1 MFEFSQKKG
10 FKTFMARL
18 YGWGASTVIIGAL
31 FKIQHW
37 TGAGIML
44 TIGLSTEAIIFFFS
58 AFEKPHAE
66 PDWSLVYPELAGM
79 HDEEPKQIKNKEKE
93 KEKELT
99 ATQKMDKMLDDAK
112 IGPELIESLGNGL
125 RSLSTTTAKMADL
138 SNTVVATN
146 DFTNNLKTA
155 TTSIGQ
161 LSDTYNKTN
170 EVLSK
175 DINSVGEFSSSIK
188 NASQSATILAG
199 TYKEVS
205 DGIKSELAATGE
217 YVASVKD
224 AASSV
229 NNLKAKYN
237 ETAISLTK
245 SAESIDFSM
254 IDGKSYEQ
262 QVLKVTKNLEA
273 LNSIYELQLTS
284 VSGQLNTSKTV
295 SDGMNKFLSNIEKS
309 VDVSNQYQELV
320 NNLNN
325 NMAVLN
331 KVYGNMLAA
340 MNVNVNK

>member
-18 YGWGASTVIIGAL
+18 YGWGASLVIVGAL

-44 TIGLSTEAIIFFFS
+44 TLGLSTEAIIFFFS

-79 HDEEPKQIKNKEKE
+79 HDDEPKEKKQIKEKE
-93 KEKELT
+93 MST
-99 ATQKMDKMLDDAK
+99 SQKIDKMLDEAK

-125 RSLSTTTAKMADL
+125 KSLSTTTSKMADL
-138 SNTVVATN
+138 SNAVAATSE
-146 DFTNNLKTA
+146 FTNNVKTA
-155 TTSIGQ
+155 SSSINQ
-161 LSDTYNKTN
+161 LSDTYSKTN
-170 EVLSK
+170 DVLSK
-175 DINSVGEFSSSIK
+175 DINVVGEFSSSIK
-188 NASQSATILAG
+188 NASQSASTLAN
-199 TYKEVS
+199 TYKEVAQ
-205 DGIKSELAATGE
+205 GIKSEMNASSE
-217 YVASVKD
+217 YVNSVKE

-229 NNLKAKYN
+229 NMLKNKYN
-237 ETAISLTK
+237 ETAQSLTK
-245 SAESIDFSM
+245 SAESIDFSN
-254 IDGKSYEQ
+254 IDSKAYEQ
-262 QVLKVTKNLEA
+262 QILKVTKNLEA
-273 LNSIYELQLTS
+273 LNQIYELQLTT
-284 VSGQLNTSKTV
+284 VSGQLDTSKTV
-295 SDGMNKFLSNIEKS
+295 REGMDKFLSNIERS
-309 VDVSNQYQELV
+309 VEASNQYQELV

>member
-18 YGWGASTVIIGAL
+18 YGWGASLVIVGAL

-44 TIGLSTEAIIFFFS
+44 TLGLSTEAIIFFFS

-79 HDEEPKQIKNKEKE
+79 HDEEPKESKKQIKEKE
-93 KEKELT
+93 MT
-99 ATQKMDKMLDDAK
+99 ATQKIDKMLDEAK

-125 RSLSTTTAKMADL
+125 RSLTTTTAKMSDL
-138 SNTVVATN
+138 SSTVVATSE
-146 DFTNNLKTA
+146 FTTNVKA
-155 TTSIGQ
+155 ASSSISQ
-161 LSDTYNKTN
+161 LNETYGKTN
-170 EVLSK
+170 EILSK
-175 DINSVGEFSSSIK
+175 DINVVGEFSASIK
-188 NASQSATILAG
+188 NASQSASTLAG

-205 DGIKSELAATGE
+205 EGIKSELTATSE
-217 YVASVKD
+217 YVNSVKD
-224 AASSV
+224 AATSV

-237 ETAISLTK
+237 ESALSLEK
-245 SAESIDFSM
+245 SAEAIAFSKV
-254 IDGKSYEQ
+254 DSKAYEE

-284 VSGQLNTSKTV
+284 VGGQLSTSKTV

-309 VDVSNQYQELV
+309 VEVSNQYQELV

>member
-18 YGWGASTVIIGAL
+18 YGWGASLVIVGAL

-44 TIGLSTEAIIFFFS
+44 TLGLSTEAIIFFFS

-79 HDEEPKQIKNKEKE
+79 HDDEPKEKKQI
-93 KEKELT
+93 KEKELST
-99 ATQKMDKMLDDAK
+99 SQKIDKMLDEAK

-125 RSLSTTTAKMADL
+125 KSLSNTTSKMADL
-138 SNTVVATN
+138 SNTVAVTSE
-146 DFTNNLKTA
+146 FTNNLKTA
-155 TTSIGQ
+155 SNSIGQ
-161 LSDTYNKTN
+161 LNDTYNKTN

-175 DINSVGEFSSSIK
+175 DINVVGEFSNSIK
-188 NASQSATILAG
+188 NASQSASTLSN
-199 TYKEVS
+199 TYKEVAA
-205 DGIKSELAATGE
+205 GIKSEMNASSEYVNSVKEAAT
-217 YVASVKD
+217 
-224 AASSV
+224 SV
-229 NNLKAKYN
+229 NMLKNKYN
-237 ETAISLTK
+237 ETAQSLTK
-245 SAESIDFSM
+245 SAESIDFSN
-254 IDGKSYEQ
+254 IDSKAYEQ
-262 QVLKVTKNLEA
+262 QILKVTKNLEA
-273 LNSIYELQLTS
+273 LNQIYELQLTN
-284 VSGQLNTSKTV
+284 VSGQLDTSKTV
-295 SDGMNKFLSNIEKS
+295 REGMAKFLNNIERS
-309 VDVSNQYQELV
+309 VEASNEYQELV

>member
-18 YGWGASTVIIGAL
+18 YGWGASLVIIGAL

-44 TIGLSTEAIIFFFS
+44 TVGLGTEAVIFFFS

-79 HDEEPKQIKNKEKE
+79 HDDEPKEKQIKGGKD
-93 KEKELT
+93 LT
-99 ATQKMDKMLDDAK
+99 ATQKIDKMLDEAK

-125 RSLSTTTAKMADL
+125 RSLTSTTAKMSDL
-138 SNTVVATN
+138 SSTVVATN
-146 DFTNNLKTA
+146 EFTTNIKA
-155 TTSIGQ
+155 ASSSMSQ
-161 LSDTYNKTN
+161 LNDTYSKTN
-170 EVLSK
+170 DILSK
-175 DINSVGEFSSSIK
+175 DINVVSEFSSSIK
-188 NASQSATILAG
+188 NASQSASVLAG

-205 DGIKSELAATGE
+205 DGIKSELTATSE
-217 YVASVKD
+217 YVNSVKD
-224 AASSV
+224 AAASV

-237 ETAISLTK
+237 ESAMSLEK
-245 SAESIDFSM
+245 SAESIAFSKV
-254 IDGKSYEQ
+254 DSKAYEE

-284 VSGQLNTSKTV
+284 VCGQLSTSKTV
-295 SDGMNKFLSNIEKS
+295 SDGMNKFLGNIEKS
-309 VDVSNQYQELV
+309 VEVSNQYQELV